1 MWRLG
6 PMFFQNKYPF
16 YLAHHVFFSSHV
28 KRVTLGPT
36 TIKLENQFSIFWCCD
51 LRQNGFRSPLP
62 RIARSQDS
70 EGLNLK
76 MLGGKKASSH
86 QSSVGSYVLQF
97 LEPLIRTVH
106 HGIDKQ
112 HWAIDWTSTHFS
124 TSTFGLPCTPTWPS
138 HYKSKLHTLPIPTAE
153 HTRLFFLH
161 CFPCL
166 PDSFVLH

>member
-1 MWRLG
+1 
-6 PMFFQNKYPF
+6 MFF
-16 YLAHHVFFSSHV
+16 FSTHV

-36 TIKLENQFSIFWCCD
+36 TIKVGNQFEVFWCCD
-51 LRQNGFRSPLP
+51 LLQNAFRGPLP
-62 RIARSQDS
+62 RIARSHDS

-76 MLGGKKASSH
+76 MLGGKKASSQ
-86 QSSVGSYVLQF
+86 QSSVRSYLLQF

-112 HWAIDWTSTHFS
+112 HRTIDWTCTHFS

-153 HTRLFFLH
+153 DTGLFFLH
-161 CFPCL
+161 WFPCL
-166 PDSFVLH
+166 SDPPSSYTPVLLAQLLSA